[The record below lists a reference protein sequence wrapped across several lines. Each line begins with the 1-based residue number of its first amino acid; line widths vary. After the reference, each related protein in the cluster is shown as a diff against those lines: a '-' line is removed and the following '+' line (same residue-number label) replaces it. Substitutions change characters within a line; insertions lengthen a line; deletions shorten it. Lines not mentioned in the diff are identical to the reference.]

1 MFQQQRIYVAKDN
14 LKNLA
19 ASMSIPNIPEQ
30 LSGRGMIPR
39 GVLSGPSIF
48 RRGRMNCHHATWA
61 KAGPHR
67 QSGLLPFASM
77 SIRAIRQRA

>member
-19 ASMSIPNIPEQ
+19 ASMSIPNIPKQ

-39 GVLSGPSIF
+39 GVLSGPFIF
-48 RRGRMNCHHATWA
+48 RLASHELPPCHMGKGRTA
-61 KAGPHR
+61 PPVR
-67 QSGLLPFASM
+67 PFAFCLHVNPGN
-77 SIRAIRQRA
+77 